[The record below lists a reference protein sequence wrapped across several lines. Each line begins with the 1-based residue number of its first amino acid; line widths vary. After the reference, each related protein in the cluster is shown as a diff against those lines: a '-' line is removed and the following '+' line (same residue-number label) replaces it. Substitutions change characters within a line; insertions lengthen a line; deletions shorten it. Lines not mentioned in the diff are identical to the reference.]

1 MRNLTS
7 PQAILLGLIAFA
19 IASIPYSSNLVT
31 PAQAS
36 VVQKVE
42 ICDPINSSY
51 CARVNIFGEVR
62 VDTKKKAL

>member
-31 PAQAS
+31 PAIADSHNQIHKIA
-36 VVQKVE
+36 
-42 ICDPINSSY
+42 ICDPDNRRCAGVTIHDRLGIDSY
-51 CARVNIFGEVR
+51 NH
-62 VDTKKKAL
+62 

>member
-31 PAQAS
+31 PVLANS
-36 VVQKVE
+36 NEIHKVV
-42 ICDPINSSY
+42 ICN
-51 CARVNIFGEVR
+51 NETGF
-62 VDTKKKAL
+62 

>member
-31 PAQAS
+31 PVLANS
-36 VVQKVE
+36 NEIHKVV
-42 ICDPINSSY
+42 ICNNETGFKLSLIH
-51 CARVNIFGEVR
+51 I
-62 VDTKKKAL
+62 